1 MPFARTRPP
10 LVMNES
16 EVLELKRLTSSR
28 VESHRTIVRARILL
42 GYFQQK
48 SLAVLA
54 QEAGMSRV
62 AVNKV
67 INKALAVGVLPALGD
82 LPRSGRPNRISPEA
96 KLWVVELACRKPT
109 DLGYPHETWTVDL
122 LARHVRKNAQESGY
136 GSLSRAG
143 KSLIHTILFEN
154 EVKPHRIRYYL
165 EKRDPDFE
173 RKKALV
179 LSVYQDVA
187 LRQEN
192 PEGRE
197 GPTMVTVSLDE
208 KPGIQALGLTAPDLP
223 PVSGK
228 EKTWSRDHEYVRLG
242 TLSLLVGL
250 DLVTG
255 EVHGIVRDRHR
266 SREFIELLEKLHGVY
281 PPDWT
286 IRVLCDNHSAHT
298 SQETRRWLATHPG
311 RFEFVFTPKHASWL
325 NVVEVLFSKMA
336 RSVLRHM
343 RVGSKTELVQR
354 IEAYWEQI
362 NQDPVPFRWKY
373 GIEELE
379 QDTTPAISI

>member
-1 MPFARTRPP
+1 MPFVRTRPP
-10 LVMNES
+10 LAIS
-16 EVLELKRLTSSR
+16 ETEAVELKRLAHSR
-28 VESHRTIVRARILL
+28 TGSHRTIVRARILL
-42 GYFQQK
+42 GYSQKK
-48 SLAVLA
+48 SLADLA
-54 QEAGMSRV
+54 QEAGISRV

-67 INKALAVGVLPALGD
+67 INKALAVGVLAALGD
-82 LPRSGRPNRISPEA
+82 LPRTGRPSRISPEA

-122 LARHVRKNAQESGY
+122 LARHVRAKAPEAGY
-136 GSLSRAG
+136 PSLRQAG
-143 KSLIHTILFEN
+143 KSLIHTILFEQ

-187 LRQEN
+187 LRQTN
-192 PEGRE
+192 PEGR
-197 GPTMVTVSLDE
+197 GGTPVVTVSLDE
-208 KPGIQALGLTAPDLP
+208 KPGVQALGLTAPDRP
-223 PVSGK
+223 PVPGQ
-228 EKTWSRDHEYVRLG
+228 EPAWSRDHEYVRLG
-242 TLSLLVGL
+242 TLSLLAGL

-266 SREFIELLEKLHGVY
+266 SREFIELLEKLHAVY
-281 PPDWT
+281 PAAWT

-298 SQETRRWLATHPG
+298 SLETRGWLAGHPG

-325 NVVEVLFSKMA
+325 NVVEVLFSKMT

-343 RVGSKTELVQR
+343 RVGSKEELARR
-354 IEAYWEQI
+354 IETYWEQI
-362 NQDPVPFRWKY
+362 NRDPVPFRWKY
-373 GIEELE
+373 GVEELE
-379 QDTTPAISI
+379 QDTTPLVKT